1 MADNNIIDKNMMASG
16 VLAETSSQT
25 CDSSVLDFGNIKITV
40 MPDMTLNNQISTNN
54 YSTLKHD
61 TYYSNTCEKERGMNI
76 QLPYNYTADKKYPV
90 LYVLHGIFGD
100 EYSMCGDGKSGIPAL
115 LDNMMST
122 GDTKEMI
129 VVYPFMFASKD
140 KEQCTGFDESN
151 TFPYDNFVNEL
162 VNDIMPYM
170 AKTYSILKDKKNT
183 AIIGFSMGGR
193 ESIAIGIK
201 RPDLFGYVGAIAP
214 APGLIEASDKFM
226 SHAGQF
232 KADEIKYTNEE
243 PYIFMVCAGDSDG
256 IVGTF
261 PKSYHELF
269 IKNDVNHIWWEIP
282 GSDHGDPAISSG
294 IYNFA
299 RYIYS

>member
-1 MADNNIIDKNMMASG
+1 MADNNTIDKNMMASG
-16 VLAETSSQT
+16 VSAETPSTIS
-25 CDSSVLDFGNIKITV
+25 DNNVMSFGNINITV
-40 MPDMTLNNQISTNN
+40 MPDMTLNNQNSTVN
-54 YSTLKHD
+54 YSTLTHI

-76 QLPYNYTADKKYPV
+76 QLPAHYTTNKKYPV

-115 LDNMMST
+115 LDNMMAT

-140 KEQCTGFDESN
+140 KDQCTGFDESN
-151 TFPYDNFVNEL
+151 TLPYDNFVNEL
-162 VNDIMPYM
+162 VTDIMPYM
-170 AKTYSILKDKKNT
+170 AKNYSVLEGKENT
-183 AIIGFSMGGR
+183 AVTGFSMGGR
-193 ESIAIGIK
+193 ESIAIGIQ

-226 SHAGQF
+226 THAGQF
-232 KADEIKYTNEE
+232 KADEMKFTNEE
-243 PYIFMVCAGDSDG
+243 PSIFMVCAGDSDKV
-256 IVGTF
+256 VGTF

-269 IKNDVNHIWWEIP
+269 IKNEVNHIWWEIP

-294 IYNFA
+294 MYNFA
-299 RYIYS
+299 KYLYK